1 MVIDELAFE
10 RALDA
15 GIGEDA
21 LKVAAFLAEALDEL
35 AEGAI
40 DESAGDSW
48 LAAFGQLAGEANDEL
63 GEQGGVATAVVDAHG
78 IGKVGDLYGA
88 EHITDLVEAAD
99 AVAVDALAMDEAGV
113 QLGHAGDG
121 SLHGLTQVEGV
132 DGAQEA
138 SVEDVRLAAIS
149 GFLRHW
155 VRFSG

>member
-1 MVIDELAFE
+1 
-10 RALDA
+10 
-15 GIGEDA
+15 
-21 LKVAAFLAEALDEL
+21 
-35 AEGAI
+35 
-40 DESAGDSW
+40 
-48 LAAFGQLAGEANDEL
+48 
-63 GEQGGVATAVVDAHG
+63 VVDAHG
-78 IGKVGDLYGA
+78 IGKVGDLYGE

-138 SVEDVRLAAIS
+138 SVEDVRLAAMS